1 MTISPEVLAAMVCP
15 TCQSDVFRADVDIRC
30 TNGHVMHVANGIVDA
45 RLPVVDEA
53 TERTFAS
60 FGYEWTAFGDVTT
73 EELRFWDRYFKDVP
87 AEALAGSLAADIGC
101 GKGRYSRVTAG
112 RVAQLVALDG
122 SDAVHS
128 AARNMADLDNVV
140 VVKADLNHAPLRPG
154 AFDFVS
160 CLGVLHHL
168 GDPRRGFEK
177 VSSLV
182 GLDGWLLLYLYS
194 RDEAK
199 SLRSTGLAV
208 ADRLR
213 RLTVRIPHRTLR
225 ILCYPLAMMLY
236 ALLVL
241 PGTVGE
247 ATHVSVLSRL
257 PLNGYRRQRLRVLW
271 LDTFDRMSAPI
282 ETRYMLSEVAGWFV
296 DAGLDIVSVDEEY
309 GLMIV
314 ARRLSG

>member
-1 MTISPEVLAAMVCP
+1 MTISPEVLGAMVCP
-15 TCQSDVFRADVDIRC
+15 TCQSDVFMSDLDVRC
-30 TNGHVMHVANGIVDA
+30 ANGHVMHVSNGIIDA
-45 RLPVVDEA
+45 GQAVVDEE

-60 FGYEWTAFGDVTT
+60 FGYEWTAFGDVTA

-87 AEALAGSLAADIGC
+87 VEALAGSLAADIGC
-101 GKGRYSRVTAG
+101 GKGRYSRVTAS
-112 RVAQLVALDG
+112 RVAHLVALDG

-140 VVKADLNHAPLRPG
+140 VVRADLNHAPLRPG

-182 GLDGWLLLYLYS
+182 GVDGWLLLYLYS

-199 SLRSTGLAV
+199 SLRSAGLAV
-208 ADRLR
+208 ANRLR
-213 RLTVRIPHRTLR
+213 RLSVRMPHRALR
-225 ILCYPLAMMLY
+225 ILCYPFALVLY
-236 ALLVL
+236 ASLVL
-241 PGTVGE
+241 PGALGE
-247 ATHVSVLSRL
+247 AAHVSPLSRL

-282 ETRYMLSEVAGWFV
+282 ETRYTLSEVAGWFA

-314 ARRLSG
+314 ARRPGR